1 MNFIKIFSGSEIMA
15 QAIQEALQVALISSL
30 LKNNIQSAVMAG
42 FGSAGLS
49 VDVFVDKKDVMQ
61 AKLIVEKI
69 ISFNG

>member
-15 QAIQEALQVALISSL
+15 QAIQEALQVELITSF